1 MDIWEGPVMIPAELI
16 VWLLGSIGLF
26 LTFCIHLL
34 IRILSKQTALS
45 EEFRVWQTKADIR
58 LDYLEKEQH
67 K

>member
-1 MDIWEGPVMIPAELI
+1 MIPPELI
-16 VWLLGSIGLF
+16 VWMLGGIGLF

-45 EEFRVWQTKADIR
+45 EEFRVWQTQADLRITW
-58 LDYLEKEQH
+58 LEKEQH